1 MFARHYSQHQKAKL
15 WRKNAFRC
23 LRTERGKR
31 RGTKLWIRLKYL
43 RTTKLCLTLEVLNIL
58 LSLNETVGIETMA
71 LLFKLSPELTTT
83 STSGPLLIILCNNR
97 VIIII
102 IIRFRNWSMLL
113 LYLFLVVL
121 FLLSIP
127 QQRLHKENLNLE

>member
-1 MFARHYSQHQKAKL
+1 MSKKEKTLEEARKKRLETRNWLELWKDNRQIFSRQGLWRSYVREALLATRKAKL

-83 STSGPLLIILCNNR
+83 STKRAPSYYI
-97 VIIII
+97 
-102 IIRFRNWSMLL
+102 M
-113 LYLFLVVL
+113 
-121 FLLSIP
+121 
-127 QQRLHKENLNLE
+127 